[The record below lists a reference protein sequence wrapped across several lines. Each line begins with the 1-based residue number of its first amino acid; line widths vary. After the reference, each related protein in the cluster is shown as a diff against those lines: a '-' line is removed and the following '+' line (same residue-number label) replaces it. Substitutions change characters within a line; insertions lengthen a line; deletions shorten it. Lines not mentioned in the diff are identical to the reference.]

1 MRRSITLRAE
11 HLELTRLQ
19 SFADAFARKCDLPD
33 DDRSRLLII
42 LDELFTNAVTHG
54 VRSGVPGGNVTV
66 MLGLRPGRLLM
77 SFVDDGPAFN
87 PLAFHPPDFGRPADE
102 HTIGGLGIHIVRALV
117 HRARYRR
124 AGGCN
129 YLHLLRRIRLS
140 DAPSPKICPPAED
153 RTRH

>member
-42 LDELFTNAVTHG
+42 LDELFTNAATHG
-54 VRSGVPGGNVTV
+54 VRSGVPGGGNVTV
-66 MLGLRPGRLLM
+66 TLGLRPGRLLM

-87 PLAFHPPDFGRPADE
+87 PLAFHPPDLGRP
-102 HTIGGLGIHIVRALV
+102 
-117 HRARYRR
+117 
-124 AGGCN
+124 
-129 YLHLLRRIRLS
+129 
-140 DAPSPKICPPAED
+140 
-153 RTRH
+153 

>member
-1 MRRSITLRAE
+1 MSAV
-11 HLELTRLQ
+11 HVELTRLQ
-19 SFADAFARKCDLPD
+19 SFADAFARKCDLPAD
-33 DDRSRLLII
+33 EWSRLLII

-54 VRSGVPGGNVTV
+54 VRSGVPGGNVIVT
-66 MLGLRPGRLLM
+66 LGLRPGRLLM
-77 SFVDDGPAFN
+77 SFVDDGPAFD

-129 YLHLLRRIRLS
+129 CCGEFDCPTRRHQKSARRQ
-140 DAPSPKICPPAED
+140 
-153 RTRH
+153 RTERATEAFSA